1 MPRSVDNDQ
10 GLSKPGSS
18 FLDPTKVIKEAIGN
32 VPAVRWAYGV
42 AGVLA
47 ALSLGLSFFH
57 SGPPAALLGAG
68 FMIALMVLLRVF
80 AYVASRSQLKA
91 PATLMVWTV
100 VILFTLAGFGIFFS
114 VMFRWPRPYPEI
126 VGDILG
132 RQASN
137 TERVNHEYHNQDLTP
152 DDLPNSVKQ

>member
-1 MPRSVDNDQ
+1 MPKTADTD
-10 GLSKPGSS
+10 KTPTPAS
-18 FLDPTKVIKEAIGN
+18 FLDPTKVIKDAIGN
-32 VPAVRWAYGV
+32 VPVVRWAYGV

-68 FMIALMVLLRVF
+68 FMIALMILLRVF
-80 AYVASRSQLKA
+80 AYVATKSQLGP

-100 VILFTLAGFGIFFS
+100 VVLFTLSGFGIFFS

-126 VGDILG
+126 VADILG
-132 RQASN
+132 KQNSN
-137 TERVNHEYHNQDLTP
+137 AERVNHEYHNQDINF
-152 DDLPNSVKQ
+152 DDLPNSVKH